1 MYFCKGIEMEVLEEK
16 EEEEQKEEELK
27 ALEISSELHDTKT
40 KLSVEQI
47 CFSSNVP

>member
-1 MYFCKGIEMEVLEEK
+1 MYFCKGIKMEVLEEK

-27 ALEISSELHDTKT
+27 ALEISSELHDTET

-47 CFSSNVP
+47 CFSSDVP